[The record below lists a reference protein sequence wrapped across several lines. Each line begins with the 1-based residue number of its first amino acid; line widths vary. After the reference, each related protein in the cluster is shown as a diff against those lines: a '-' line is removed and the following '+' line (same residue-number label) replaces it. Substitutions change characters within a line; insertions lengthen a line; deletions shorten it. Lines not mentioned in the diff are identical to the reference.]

1 MGRPKLIGPLTVSET
16 KKKQQR
22 HQSYLRNKQLTK
34 DRALASK
41 RRTQD
46 EFKER
51 KLKRAN
57 IGCEYCGYVGD
68 PNEFDYHH
76 RDPSTKITSVS
87 DMVGRGSKQA
97 IILEENKCDFI
108 CKGCHADLHYPHYPF
123 HDR

>member
-57 IGCEYCGYVGD
+57 IGCEYCGYVGHPD
-68 PNEFDYHH
+68 EFDYHH
-76 RDPSTKITSVS
+76 PPGSIKISSVA
-87 DMVGRGSKQA
+87 DMVGRGSRQA
-97 IILEENKCDFI
+97 IIEEENKCDFI
-108 CKGCHADLHYPHYPF
+108 CRNCHANVHYPNYPF
-123 HDR
+123 H